1 MSYKALLITV
11 ASIDQ
16 DSRRLCSLPISP
28 IQTPETGYDCIPE
41 SGSHSRAV
49 TEHLLESFTSSRG
62 GVLTIRPRGVK
73 EDPFIT
79 LGLSKSTSDAE
90 ISSTYRK
97 LSLKLHQDK
106 KPDAS
111 AADHDRFV
119 AVTRAYKSLT
129 VPVQSAR
136 WMKSE
141 DPDFSPLQSDTE
153 AFTDKT
159 AAERLGEQSTAWL
172 LLANAAAK
180 AGTSPS
186 AGSPSPATSA
196 TSSASAAST
205 SSAPSRAASACAPSR
220 CSTPTSS

>member
-1 MSYKALLITV
+1 M
-11 ASIDQ
+11 
-16 DSRRLCSLPISP
+16 
-28 IQTPETGYDCIPE
+28 
-41 SGSHSRAV
+41 
-49 TEHLLESFTSSRG
+49 TEHLLKTFISSRG

-119 AVTRAYKSLT
+119 AVKST
-129 VPVQSAR
+129 R

-141 DPDFSPLQSDTE
+141 DPDFSPLQSETE